1 MFLFLLKK
9 DYQPNDSLLCII
21 FYQINLMYSVKYNF
35 TFRITR
41 ISTDNR
47 VWIFKIIFY
56 FYCISIV
63 RIVKFCG
70 KF

>member
-56 FYCISIV
+56 FY
-63 RIVKFCG
+63 
-70 KF
+70 